1 MSDRH
6 LVVGRSGERRAARAY
21 ERQGYRVLDR
31 NWRCSSG
38 ELDLVLAGNDVIVFC
53 EVKTRSSSTFGAPAE
68 AVGPRT
74 QQRIR
79 RAAAAWLST
88 TGRHAPAIRFDV
100 AAVLP
105 GSVQI
110 LPAAF

>member
-6 LVVGRSGERRAARAY
+6 LLVGRSGERRAALAY
-21 ERQGYRVLDR
+21 ERQGYRVLER
-31 NWRCSSG
+31 NWRCPSG
-38 ELDLVLAGNDVIVFC
+38 ELDLVLAGEDVVVFC
-53 EVKTRSSSTFGAPAE
+53 EVKTRSSVAFGSPVE

-79 RAAAAWLST
+79 RAAAAWLSSS
-88 TGRHAPAIRFDV
+88 GVHAPVVRFDV

-105 GSVQI
+105 GSVEI
-110 LPAAF
+110 VPAAF